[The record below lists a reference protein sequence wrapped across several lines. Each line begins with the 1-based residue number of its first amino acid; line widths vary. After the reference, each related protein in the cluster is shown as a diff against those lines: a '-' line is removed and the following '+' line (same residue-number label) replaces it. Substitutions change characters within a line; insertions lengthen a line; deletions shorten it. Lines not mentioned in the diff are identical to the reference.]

1 MSAKRKVTRR
11 RDNDPVR
18 VYADGRVSYW
28 TGGKP
33 GDGDRKQERC
43 GTRENAE
50 ERAEE
55 LRARLR
61 EGLKGVAPRT
71 EVTLDELAQA
81 ALDTLRKERAPEGT
95 IRQYKSDWNVH
106 VPAEV
111 GAVRCRDTEMYHFT
125 SIFSGLV
132 AAKASEQV
140 VKNVART
147 VGHFIQF
154 GVNNSYFKGNPFG
167 TYEQRRGVVK
177 MYRSRAAVE
186 GHADKITVDLCPEV
200 TDVDEY
206 AASLEL
212 QYPHYG
218 DRLAWLTFGSGLR
231 ICEALA
237 LRDDSIDLK
246 TLDVQVDWQLDRY
259 GSWPDLALPK
269 GGKTR
274 TTRLWSCYTE
284 IAESLIEDARSR
296 KGPERGWLFPRH
308 RSRTKW
314 ADQAGKLAGAAR
326 KECDWIWTFHWLRHG
341 YASWSLAPVAEG
353 GYEIAPA
360 RVQKWLGHGQLST
373 TLDTYVHKSSDDD
386 EHLRA
391 TMRRLPG
398 RRTGK

>member
-43 GTRENAE
+43 GTRESAE

-81 ALDTLRKERAPEGT
+81 ALDALRKEHAPEGT

-140 VKNVART
+140 IKNVART

-186 GHADKITVDLCPEV
+186 GNADKITVDLCPEV

-259 GSWPDLALPK
+259 GSWPDLAY
-269 GGKTR
+269 R
-274 TTRLWSCYTE
+274 R
-284 IAESLIEDARSR
+284 
-296 KGPERGWLFPRH
+296 
-308 RSRTKW
+308 
-314 ADQAGKLAGAAR
+314 AAR
-326 KECDWIWTFHWLRHG
+326 PAPPDCGPAIPRSPK
-341 YASWSLAPVAEG
+341 ASSRMPRAGRGRSADG
-353 GYEIAPA
+353 SFRGIAPA
-360 RVQKWLGHGQLST
+360 RSGRIRPASSPAPHGRSAIGSGPST
-373 TLDTYVHKSSDDD
+373 GCDTATRPGVSRRRRRAAMESHRHECRNGSDTDS
-386 EHLRA
+386 
-391 TMRRLPG
+391 
-398 RRTGK
+398 